1 MTRSVP
7 TVAYDPTA
15 FPTLD
20 HDQIAVLE
28 MMGTR
33 RRVANGEI
41 LYREG
46 DAAYDFFV
54 VLSGHVEIVT
64 GAGDDERVI
73 THHGP
78 GRFLGELNLLTG
90 SRR

>member
-1 MTRSVP
+1 MRRSACRPVARAPVVTRSVL

-28 MMGTR
+28 MMGAR

-46 DAAYDFFV
+46 DA
-54 VLSGHVEIVT
+54 
-64 GAGDDERVI
+64 ERVI